1 MGFRGRLTTGDG
13 RWEEAMVA
21 ERRSSGTLQ
30 GQRGQTEAM
39 ADALANNQSVH
50 DLRRD
55 EVLLKMAWEL
65 A

>member
-1 MGFRGRLTTGDG
+1 
-13 RWEEAMVA
+13 
-21 ERRSSGTLQ
+21 
-30 GQRGQTEAM
+30 M

>member
-1 MGFRGRLTTGDG
+1 
-13 RWEEAMVA
+13 MVA